1 MILDLINDHDNI
13 IKLKEVIKAS
23 NNLDLYLLFEYME
36 TDLHKVSQLIILITS
51 TLNQQNSKATKY
63 ILIKANKSFIRFVE
77 GFIAYTLRT
86 SFTETSNQPTFLS
99 P

>member
-36 TDLHKVSQLIILITS
+36 TDLHKVSKLIILI
-51 TLNQQNSKATKY
+51 K
-63 ILIKANKSFIRFVE
+63 VH
-77 GFIAYTLRT
+77 
-86 SFTETSNQPTFLS
+86 
-99 P
+99 